1 MVAGLTPPDK
11 NKDFKALQDEVAKLR
26 DIVRFTT
33 PSVNASDSTGFGFGS
48 KTSEV
53 PAIAGLFALEP
64 HITPIAIELAFTA
77 GTGDLKTGDLV
88 TTTAN
93 GWEGKFIET
102 FVGNDG
108 AGTAVFD
115 PQNTTAFSNV
125 AQTLSVSGGWSATY
139 TTGTNKEERLPINS
153 SSIIVDDIN
162 TNYKVQTIIG
172 TINDGQF
179 LILKPIDTKTL
190 TLTSGGN
197 IDIVLDVTIEDNELV
212 ILQFHKDNITPDAD
226 GNYNVLAAGGG
237 GALGITTWK
246 VPVRLATTANI
257 TLSGEQ
263 SIDGVTTDTDRVLVK
278 EQTAGEDNGIYL
290 SAAGAW
296 ARTSDFNTD
305 EEAVAGI
312 AMMVEEGT
320 TNADKMYVL
329 TTDNI
334 ITLDITSL
342 TFENIGAGLV
352 IAGTTEN
359 DHLEWDDTGK
369 QWIAQ
374 QFLEFQTGDLPAVGD
389 IRFKNNSINLAW
401 RNNANNANYE
411 IKVETNDI
419 LDLTRNENIPVSMQ
433 LRSQGTPNQQ
443 FVFTMNAG
451 AGAAASITSSTAT
464 DMDIGSSNIARFNAT
479 GLDMNNLNFRFVVDI
494 VMADQGSP
502 ASKIIWDAGEDS
514 DTYFSDD
521 ETTAD
526 RINVTAGGNTF
537 FSWIAG
543 TPNIFGVPSGQV
555 AELEMSTNDIQSVD
569 RLKFSSTGNTGAPAS
584 ATDHVIFL
592 DGTDDM
598 TFNSQSVDKFQYTF
612 LNQTAMFLSWED
624 GTPPSGRPIL
634 ELVTTSTTA
643 SHVPLI
649 TLYKDNSVITGFPN
663 GAVQFFQNTSGPLQS
678 ITSQLVGS
686 TFNASPTFE
695 GTFEIDC
702 AEAGTIPTA
711 YIKCND
717 SGNNNT
723 RFFKDIDMDGNNII
737 LDVDGDSNF
746 QTSVNDRL
754 ILNLGGVPDF
764 IWTGTSYDI
773 AAKFQQFSQIASP
786 NDPPSDG
793 IRLFAKTVGGATH
806 LFQLE
811 EDSTETDLTL
821 GGGGDGNASGIHT
834 KVVKKVDDVVNN
846 STAFRNDTEMFF
858 TGEANKV
865 YSFTLMLRMNSP
877 ASAGLKMDW
886 TLPSGA
892 TAVRTKEGFRWIF
905 GDFPSLMDD
914 LTTAITFNTTGAE
927 EQVQMYANVT
937 MGSTSGLVRFRLA
950 QGTAQ
955 SVDSK
960 ILKGSTMLV
969 YEEGSTISNP
979 IDNLTHTKVV
989 KSADQIVSNTT
1000 FTNDTEL
1007 KFEGAANKT
1016 YNFILMMYVD
1026 SPSTADIKTIWTL
1039 PSGATGRN
1047 IRGDWTTTS
1056 AVASGDITVSD
1067 QVDTT
1072 GGTEE
1077 IISYQGKIDMG
1088 SSSGTCQ
1095 FQWAQDFN
1103 SGSTTVNKGST
1114 LIVYEQGTSTAAGTA
1129 GLVSEQIV
1137 KPVDEIVNNS
1147 IVLQDDD
1154 HIFFTVDA
1162 NSTYSF
1168 RLDLWVFA
1176 PSAGSGGDFDSNWS
1190 LPSGATGR
1198 TVSQSIQAQ
1207 FPQNT
1212 VNMTTE
1218 RIRGGTTG
1226 STAQYAQIF
1235 GVVTVGSTPG
1245 IAQFRWAQGTADTV
1259 DTKVLAGTTL
1269 TVWKA

>member
-1 MVAGLTPPDK
+1 M
-11 NKDFKALQDEVAKLR
+11 
-26 DIVRFTT
+26 
-33 PSVNASDSTGFGFGS
+33 SY
-48 KTSEV
+48 EV
-53 PAIAGLFALEP
+53 PSDARRDRKTRIEIDRNRNLAKFSPTYSTQASEAGIGSPVGGAGATGPRLGGLVMNPEIHFVC
-64 HITPIAIELAFTA
+64 IEISWTS
-77 GTGDLKTGDLV
+77 GTGDLKIGDLV
-88 TTTAN
+88 DTDFNA
-93 GWEGKFIET
+93 WQGKFLSLSSGT
-102 FVGNDG
+102 ST
-108 AGTAVFD
+108 AGRGVFE
-115 PQNTTAFSNV
+115 PQNTTVFSGGD

-139 TTGTNKEERLPINS
+139 TTGTDDNDR
-153 SSIIVDDIN
+153 IVMQSASAIVEDI
-162 TNYKVQTIIG
+162 TGADPTIS
-172 TINDGQF
+172 TIVGAKNDGQF
-179 LILKPIDTKTL
+179 TTLKPIETKTL
-190 TLTSGGN
+190 TMTSGGN
-197 IDIVLDVTIEDNELV
+197 IDTTLNVTVEDDTYS
-212 ILQFHKDNITPDAD
+212 ILQFFEDNVTPDAD
-226 GNYNVLAAGGG
+226 GSWSISGVSGGG
-237 GALGITTWK
+237 SGGVGSWK
-246 VPVRLATTANI
+246 APVRLATTANI

-263 SIDGVTTDTDRVLVK
+263 SIDGFTTDTDRVLVK
-278 EQTAGEDNGIYL
+278 NQTAGEDNGIYL

-296 ARTSDFNTD
+296 ARASDFNIS
-305 EEAVAGI
+305 EEVVAGV

-320 TNADKMYVL
+320 INEDKMYVL

-334 ITLDITSL
+334 ILLDTTSL

-352 IAGTTEN
+352 LAGTAEN
-359 DHLEWDDTGK
+359 DHLEWDNTGL

-374 QFLEFQTGDLPAVGD
+374 QFLEFQTGVADVGD

-419 LDLTRNENIPVSMQ
+419 LDLTRNQNIPVSMQ

-464 DMDIGSSNIARFNAT
+464 DMDIGASNIARFNAT

-537 FSWIAG
+537 FSWVAG

-569 RLKFSSTGNTGAPAS
+569 RLKFSATGNTGAPAS

-649 TLYKDNSVITGFPN
+649 TLYKDNSVISGVPN

-678 ITSQLVGS
+678 LTSQLVG
-686 TFNASPTFE
+686 TAFNASPTFE

-702 AEAGTIPTA
+702 AEAGTSPTA

-723 RFFKDIDMDGNNII
+723 RFFKDIDVDGNFII

-746 QTSVNDRL
+746 QTSVDDRL

-764 IWTGTSYDI
+764 IWTGLSYDI

-793 IRLFAKTVGGATH
+793 IRLFAKTVGGSTH

-846 STAFRNDTEMFF
+846 STTFRNDSELFF

-865 YSFTLMLRMNSP
+865 YSWTLMLRLNSP
-877 ASAGLKMDW
+877 AIAGLKKTW
-886 TLPSGA
+886 TVPSGA
-892 TAVRTKEGFRWIF
+892 TGVRISDGFNWHH
-905 GDFPSLMDD
+905 GSFPSPMKDITSSL
-914 LTTAITFNTTGAE
+914 TFNTLGIE
-927 EQVQMYANVT
+927 EQSQIHGNVQ
-937 MGSTSGLVRFRLA
+937 MGSTSGLVRFRYA

-955 SVDSK
+955 STDSK
-960 ILKGSTMLV
+960 ILKGSTLLV

-1016 YNFILMMYVD
+1016 YNFMLMMYVD
-1026 SPSTADIKTIWTL
+1026 SSAVADIKTIWTL

-1047 IRGDWTTTS
+1047 IRGAWTT
-1056 AVASGDITVSD
+1056 AKAEDSGDITVSD

-1095 FQWAQDFN
+1095 FQWAQNFN
-1103 SGSTTVNKGST
+1103 SGSTTVNKGSA

-1137 KPVDEIVNNS
+1137 KPVDQIVNNS
-1147 IVLQDDD
+1147 IVLINDD

-1162 NSTYSF
+1162 NTTYSF
-1168 RLDLWVFA
+1168 RLDLWNFA
-1176 PSAGSGGDFDSNWS
+1176 PSSGSGGDFDSNWS

-1198 TVSQSIQAQ
+1198 TVAQNIQAQ

-1212 VNMTTE
+1212 VDMTVK
-1218 RIRGGTTG
+1218 RNRGGTSG
-1226 STAQYAQIF
+1226 GNPQYAQIF

-1245 IAQFRWAQGTADTV
+1245 IVQFRWAQGTADTV